1 MPVYT
6 SPEALKANKLPWVD
20 IDDYE
25 FIYLGRT
32 GMTQSHNTQQAQ
44 QAGHTAVWGT
54 AQVKRDP
61 TEITLKPTSP
71 KERIVV
77 LVGEAHVETAYGRV
91 TLRRRD
97 WLDIPPSGAT
107 IRNISA
113 STVELVRIAGN
124 WQQAIRTEI
133 FQFRPEKPCDY
144 HFHDGDEYWFVFRGN
159 FTLNYDDREYPMG
172 PGMMLAAGMGYEHGS
187 LNPEQH
193 FEGVGFATQLEGQ
206 GRDGHLLRE
215 LHGAPVKNRDVP
227 ESAMYVS

>member
-6 SPEALKANKLPWVD
+6 RETLKEKKLPWVD

-25 FIYLGRT
+25 FIYLGRN
-32 GMTQSHNTQQAQ
+32 MTPRAHSTQEAQAAGHQAVWAAPQAQ
-44 QAGHTAVWGT
+44 
-54 AQVKRDP
+54 RDP
-61 TEITLKPTSP
+61 TEIQITPTSP

-77 LVGEAHVETAYGRV
+77 LVGEAHVEMANGRV

-97 WLDIPPSGAT
+97 WLDIPPTGAT
-107 IRNISA
+107 IRNISS
-113 STVELVRIAGN
+113 STVELVRISGT
-124 WQQAIRTEI
+124 WKEAIRTEI

-159 FTLNYDDREYPMG
+159 FTLNYDDREFPMR
-172 PGMMLAAGMGYEHGS
+172 PGMMLAAGMGYEHGA

-215 LHGAPVKNRDVP
+215 LHGDPVKNREVP
-227 ESAMYVS
+227 AWAMESPI

>member
-1 MPVYT
+1 MPVYK
-6 SPEALKANKLPWVD
+6 SPEALKSEKLPWVD
-20 IDDYE
+20 IDAYE

-32 GMTQSHNTQQAQ
+32 GMTQAHSTDQAAA
-44 QAGHTAVWGT
+44 AGHTATWGV

-61 TEITLKPTSP
+61 TEIIIKPTSP

-97 WLDIPPSGAT
+97 WLDIPPTGAKIT
-107 IRNISA
+107 NISA
-113 STVELVRIAGN
+113 STVELVRIAGT
-124 WQQAIRTEI
+124 WKEAIRTEI
-133 FQFRPEKPCDY
+133 FQFRPDKPCDY
-144 HFHDGDEYWFVFRGN
+144 HYHDGDEYWFVFRGN

-172 PGMMLAAGMGYEHGS
+172 PGMMLAAGMGYEHGA

-215 LHGAPVKNRDVP
+215 THGDPVKNRDVP
-227 ESAMYVS
+227 VPAKA

>member
-6 SPEALKANKLPWVD
+6 SREALKKNKLPWVEV
-20 IDDYE
+20 DDFE

-32 GMTQSHNTQQAQ
+32 GMTQAHSTSQAQ
-44 QAGHTAVWGT
+44 AAGHTAVWGT

-61 TEITLKPTSP
+61 TEIFIKPTSP
-71 KERIVV
+71 KERLVV
-77 LVGEAHVETAYGRV
+77 LVGEAHVESATGRV
-91 TLRRRD
+91 TLKRRD
-97 WLDIPPSGAT
+97 WVDIPPTGAKVT
-107 IRNISA
+107 NLSS
-113 STVELVRIAGN
+113 STVELVRIAGT
-124 WQQAIRTEI
+124 WKEAIRTEI
-133 FQFRPEKPCDY
+133 FQFRPDKPCDY

-215 LHGAPVKNRDVP
+215 LHGDPVKNRPVP
-227 ESAMYVS
+227 ESAKYVS